1 MINIDIYY
9 LDLIRA
15 AMGIIT
21 GIGGGLIRD
30 ALTAKVPS
38 VFADPTMPYLPL
50 AICLG
55 IYVAKS
61 MGFESREGSCL
72 GVVLIHAGWMH
83 FSNTSRID
91 IASLKHSN

>member
-9 LDLIRA
+9 LDLIGA

-38 VFADPTMPYLPL
+38 VFADPVMLYLDDL
-50 AICLG
+50 KDRHFFC
-55 IYVAKS
+55 
-61 MGFESREGSCL
+61 
-72 GVVLIHAGWMH
+72 IHR
-83 FSNTSRID
+83 F
-91 IASLKHSN
+91 